1 MHNRLLG
8 SIFAL
13 VAVLVFASAILAQT
27 TEQSGEAMA
36 PTAAPKPDLSG
47 VWLRHMPVSARQ
59 YFSNQE
65 PSMRPWAEAK
75 YKAAKPTLGP
85 NAVPELSDPVFSCF
99 PPGVPQ
105 ILLWPYPMEI
115 IQIPGRVIMFFEFNH
130 YVRQIYTDGRGHN
143 QDLPPTW
150 MGDSIGR
157 WEGDTLVV
165 DATGFNDKTSIDR
178 LGHPH
183 SDAMHLV
190 ERIRRVDHD
199 TLQDDITIDD
209 PKAFTK
215 PWTGQQIFQL
225 KPGWEIA
232 EYVCEDNVNF
242 LDLHKKAIADPT
254 K

>member
-1 MHNRLLG
+1 
-8 SIFAL
+8 
-13 VAVLVFASAILAQT
+13 
-27 TEQSGEAMA
+27 
-36 PTAAPKPDLSG
+36 
-47 VWLRHMPVSARQ
+47 
-59 YFSNQE
+59 
-65 PSMRPWAEAK
+65 
-75 YKAAKPTLGP
+75 
-85 NAVPELSDPVFSCF
+85 
-99 PPGVPQ
+99 
-105 ILLWPYPMEI
+105 MEI

-143 QDLPPTW
+143 EDLPPTW

-165 DATGFNDKTSIDR
+165 DTTGFNDKTSIDR

-199 TLQDDITIDD
+199 TLQDDLTVDD
-209 PKAFTK
+209 PKAYAK

-225 KPGWEIA
+225 KPGWEIT

-242 LDLHKKAIADPT
+242 LDLHKKAIAEPT

>member
-1 MHNRLLG
+1 MRNRLMG
-8 SIFAL
+8 SIFTL
-13 VAVLVFASAILAQT
+13 VTVPAFASVILAQT
-27 TEQSGEAMA
+27 ADQPGEAKA
-36 PTAAPKPDLSG
+36 PTTAHKPDLSG
-47 VWLRHMPVSARQ
+47 VWLRHMPASTRQ
-59 YFSNQE
+59 FFSKQE

-75 YKAAKPTLGP
+75 YKAAKPTSGP
-85 NAVPELSDPVFSCF
+85 DAVLELSDPVFSCF

-105 ILLWPYPMEI
+105 ILFWPYPMEI

-143 QDLPPTW
+143 QDLPSTW